1 MTFAIPSHGGGDALS
16 ALEALTIPPTLGTPD
31 GDRMLG
37 KSTKLDHLKGLGGN
51 DTLIA
56 RGGAD
61 WLSGGNGND
70 LLTGN
75 EAGNQILGGS
85 GSDTASGGGGRDLID
100 GGKGDD
106 RLNGGLGNDTL
117 RGGTGDDTL
126 AGGAGADTFQ
136 FRLGDGV
143 DHITGFRSGVDE
155 VQILLTNPGEVN
167 IAFTYQGGD
176 AVVRFLNVT
185 VIIEDVAPNSLDFG
199 PNGDFVL
206 IQI

>member
-1 MTFAIPSHGGGDALS
+1 MSLRILRPDGTYVFLPNDLDF
-16 ALEALTIPPTLGTPD
+16 LTVLLGTTGHDRLRGRPD
-31 GDRMLG
+31 SRDDL
-37 KSTKLDHLKGLGGN
+37 LGLGGN

-56 RGGAD
+56 RGGGD
-61 WLSGGNGND
+61 RLVGGNGND

-136 FRLGDGV
+136 FRRGDGV
-143 DHITGFRSGVDE
+143 DHITGFRSGIDE
-155 VQILLTNPGEVN
+155 VQILLTDPGEVN

-199 PNGDFVL
+199 PDGDFVL

>member
-1 MTFAIPSHGGGDALS
+1 
-16 ALEALTIPPTLGTPD
+16 
-31 GDRMLG
+31 MLG
-37 KSTKLDHLKGLGGN
+37 KPAKLDHLKGLGGN

-75 EAGNQILGGS
+75 EAGNRIFGDS
-85 GSDTASGGGGRDLID
+85 GSDTASGGGGRDRID

-136 FRLGDGV
+136 FRRGDGV

-155 VQILLTNPGEVN
+155 VQILLTDPGEVN

>member
-1 MTFAIPSHGGGDALS
+1 MSLRIQRS
-16 ALEALTIPPTLGTPD
+16 AGTDVFLPNDLDFLTVVRGTTGHDRLRGRPD
-31 GDRMLG
+31 SRDDIL
-37 KSTKLDHLKGLGGN
+37 GLGGN

-61 WLSGGNGND
+61 RLVGGNGND
-70 LLTGN
+70 LLIGN
-75 EAGNQILGGS
+75 DAGNQILGGS
-85 GSDTASGGGGRDLID
+85 GSDTASGGGGRDWID
-100 GGKGDD
+100 GGTGDD

-136 FRLGDGV
+136 FRRGDGV

>member
-1 MTFAIPSHGGGDALS
+1 MTFPIPSHDGGAALS
-16 ALEALTIPPTLGTPD
+16 ALEALFIPPTLGTPE

-37 KSTKLDHLKGLGGN
+37 KPAKLDHLKGLGGN

-75 EAGNQILGGS
+75 EAGNRIFGDS
-85 GSDTASGGGGRDLID
+85 GSDTASGGGGRDRID

-136 FRLGDGV
+136 FRRGDGV

-155 VQILLTNPGEVN
+155 VQILLTDPGEVN

-199 PNGDFVL
+199 PDGDFVL